1 MNVNGNF
8 FFLLERL
15 VLWLDSVFCVCPKKL
30 VYMYQNTSKIINNRE
45 ESHLYNDYY
54 EKHLPKPN

>member
-15 VLWLDSVFCVCPKKL
+15 VLWLDSVFCVCLKKL
-30 VYMYQNTSKIINNRE
+30 VYMYQNTSKIISNRE

-54 EKHLPKPN
+54 